1 MGLRI
6 VGFDQEYQQQETDSQ
21 SGNTRSADYVLGRH
35 RHTED
40 GQQVHPYNFHTDG
53 QSLQREYE
61 TLQREHQELQN
72 ACDDYRSRIADLEQ
86 QNEQKMNQIE
96 TQRFRIE
103 ELERNSCS
111 DTEVENEEVQKL
123 REALNTVAL
132 ERDEAVQMREAA
144 VRERDEAIRQLE
156 AAVRERDE
164 AVQQQETAV
173 RERDEATR
181 QQKTA
186 VCEKEEIL
194 QQMEDMKS
202 SLQIYENLDTASQNL
217 RNSEDELERIR
228 MQFNETEQ
236 EKGAALEQLQELNMR
251 YQKNLKYLEFYQKLP
266 TEKIDGL
273 ELFRMKLAGLNDEL
287 SETLDQGIKKAYVFR
302 STDLVHELEETR
314 QKSFEILGQMRELT
328 GNFELP
334 ESEEKIIL
342 GEMSTEECKRKA
354 EEVLDQYEK
363 TLKQMY
369 DLSEKVLRIKNT
381 IDFSFVS

>member
-132 ERDEAVQMREAA
+132 ERDEAVQMREA
-144 VRERDEAIRQLE
+144 
-156 AAVRERDE
+156 
-164 AVQQQETAV
+164 AV

-354 EEVLDQYEK
+354 EEALDQYEK